1 MNEFEFIAS
10 QLKPLA
16 GSFAG
21 ALDLEDDAA
30 ILTPEKGQ
38 EFVVTTDALTAG
50 IHFFATDPPGSSPRN
65 ACVSISPTSQLWVP
79 RHIVIP
85 WRSCCPSRPV
95 RAGCLNS
102 VTGSGQIKMT
112 ITFTCRVA
120 TQHQQNG
127 PLSVAI
133 TMIGTVPAGKAVKRS
148 TARIGDDIW
157 VTGTIGDAAMGLQA
171 LKGALPTIDAAARHA
186 LVRRY
191 HVPQP
196 RNRIAPTLRH
206 VATSAIDISDGLA
219 ADLGHICTASG
230 VGAKVSAS
238 KIPVSD
244 HVLSLLNTSA
254 ITFETI
260 LSGGDDY
267 ELMFTANPDK
277 HKKINIL
284 SKYLNLKISK
294 IGRLTADLE
303 VGFINQDG
311 RMLTFS
317 SNGFRHF

>member
-1 MNEFEFIAS
+1 MNEFDFIAS

-50 IHFFATDPPGSSPRN
+50 IHFFATDPPRLIAQKCLRVNLSDIAAMGAAPYCYSLALMLPEQ
-65 ACVSISPTSQLWVP
+65 TSQGWL
-79 RHIVIP
+79 
-85 WRSCCPSRPV
+85 SEFCDGL
-95 RAGCLNS
+95 RADQDDHNVHL
-102 VTGSGQIKMT
+102 SGGDT
-112 ITFTCRVA
+112 TST
-120 TQHQQNG
+120 NG

-171 LKGALPTIDAAARHA
+171 LKGALTTIDAAARHA

-284 SKYLNLKISK
+284 SKDLNLKISK

>member
-1 MNEFEFIAS
+1 M
-10 QLKPLA
+10 L
-16 GSFAG
+16 
-21 ALDLEDDAA
+21 
-30 ILTPEKGQ
+30 PEQ
-38 EFVVTTDALTAG
+38 
-50 IHFFATDPPGSSPRN
+50 
-65 ACVSISPTSQLWVP
+65 TSQGWL
-79 RHIVIP
+79 
-85 WRSCCPSRPV
+85 SEFCDGL
-95 RAGCLNS
+95 RADQDDHNVHL
-102 VTGSGQIKMT
+102 SGGDT
-112 ITFTCRVA
+112 TST
-120 TQHQQNG
+120 NG

-196 RNRIAPTLRH
+196 PELPPPCG
-206 VATSAIDISDGLA
+206 TSRPRPSISLTGWPPILAIFALHRSR
-219 ADLGHICTASG
+219 
-230 VGAKVSAS
+230 AKVPAS

-267 ELMFTANPDK
+267 ELISPQIR
-277 HKKINIL
+277 INIKK
-284 SKYLNLKISK
+284 SMFIIS
-294 IGRLTADLE
+294 
-303 VGFINQDG
+303 
-311 RMLTFS
+311 
-317 SNGFRHF
+317 

>member
-16 GSFAG
+16 GSFVG
-21 ALDLEDDAA
+21 ALNLEDDAA
-30 ILTPEKGQ
+30 ILTPEKSQ

-50 IHFFATDPPGSSPRN
+50 VHFYATDPPRQIAQKCLRVNLSDIAAMGAVPYCYFLALMLPEQISLAWLAKFCDGLRADQDDHN
-65 ACVSISPTSQLWVP
+65 VHLAGGDTTSI
-79 RHIVIP
+79 
-85 WRSCCPSRPV
+85 
-95 RAGCLNS
+95 
-102 VTGSGQIKMT
+102 
-112 ITFTCRVA
+112 
-120 TQHQQNG
+120 NG

-133 TMIGTVPAGKAVKRS
+133 TMIGTVPAGKALKRS
-148 TARIGDDIW
+148 TAQIDDDIW

-171 LKGALPTIDAAARHA
+171 LKGALPSIDAASRDA

-196 RNRIAPTLRH
+196 RNRIAPALRDL
-206 VATSAIDISDGLA
+206 ATSAIDISDGLA
-219 ADLGHICTASG
+219 AELRHICAASG
-230 VGAKVSAS
+230 VGAQVSAS

-244 HVLSLLNTSA
+244 HVLSLLNTSVM
-254 ITFETI
+254 TFEAI

-267 ELMFTANPDK
+267 ELMFTANPNK
-277 HKKINIL
+277 EFKINTL
-284 SKYLNLKISK
+284 SNDLNLKISK

-303 VGFINQDG
+303 VGFIDQDG
-311 RMLTFS
+311 RMLTLS